1 MPRGSALTPGL
12 RQHEAGIAG
21 SLDRCWLPIPAGC
34 SLDPL
39 WIPAGSPDRAEPTPP
54 APAAAALPGPP
65 AAPPGAAPGP
75 RAQQRLFPRTPGPA
89 RTGSRR
95 WRGGAAGL
103 IPPGR
108 GRCDG
113 HRRPAGGEG
122 GEPGRRRSRI
132 AARAE
137 SRCSRPCP
145 PRARHLP
152 APARPRSRSRSR
164 RTSGRERS
172 RGRGTRRFHPGTRAG
187 RGASGVGRAEPERA
201 ESCRVGPSGA
211 EPSRAE
217 PKRSEPNRTE
227 AVGARSRVPRP
238 TAAHSAHRQSL
249 PRAQGTDGSGVSPL
263 RPLRT
268 FPGRLL
274 RKEPFLPRA
283 LGEFPVLSRGSV
295 FCCRSRRMEH
305 LS

>member
-12 RQHEAGIAG
+12 RQPEAGIAG
-21 SLDRCWLPIPAGC
+21 SLDRCWLPSPAGC

-54 APAAAALPGPP
+54 APAAAARPGPP

-75 RAQQRLFPRTPGPA
+75 RAQQRLSPRTPGPA

-152 APARPRSRSRSR
+152 APARPRSRSR

-217 PKRSEPNRTE
+217 TKRTEPNRGCGC
-227 AVGARSRVPRP
+227 ALPRP
-238 TAAHSAHRQSL
+238 AAHSGSFGAQTEPSQST
-249 PRAQGTDGSGVSPL
+249 R
-263 RPLRT
+263 
-268 FPGRLL
+268 
-274 RKEPFLPRA
+274 
-283 LGEFPVLSRGSV
+283 
-295 FCCRSRRMEH
+295 H
-305 LS
+305 